1 MSITFGGLATGL
13 DTNTIVS
20 ELMALE
26 RRPLTTLQIDKAWFE
41 KRQAAYATFDGKLN
55 SFLSSIE
62 QLGSSDDLKQKSV
75 STSKD
80 EFFSVTADA
89 DAVAGSSYQVEVV
102 SLAQVQKN
110 VSQGYA
116 DKSAQSFGIGELTL
130 NVGDNDPVIITI
142 DETNNSLEGIMQAIN
157 DADTGVSAAIINDGT
172 DTPYRLVLSG
182 EDVATTFSMTS
193 TLPTFNGD
201 ISGQL
206 QAGGYADQS
215 SAIFGSGTLDLS
227 TGHQITLTAETNSL
241 QDIMNAINAESGT
254 TGVTA
259 SIVADG
265 DNFILSMSGGE
276 TITATNLAGGN
287 YDSFSLV
294 ETQTASESH
303 IRVDSI
309 DIYSKSN
316 TLTEAI
322 PGLSLNLT
330 QAEEGTT
337 TNIVVSIDEAA
348 IKSQIEKFVAGYND
362 VVGFI
367 GSQAASEDSDAG
379 ILNGEANLRSVR
391 RRLQGYLTT
400 SIANSGVFSAF
411 SQLGLETQRDGTLK
425 IDDGA
430 LTDAIQNNLESV
442 EKLLVGEDGSEGVA
456 VKFQNYLE
464 GITNSI
470 DGIAAANKKSTEATI
485 RDLDDRMEQIEFR
498 LQKKEETLRKRFNAM
513 EQLVSGM
520 NSQSSFLSQQLD
532 MITNM
537 MTRNR

>member
-26 RRPLTTLQIDKAWFE
+26 RRPLNTLQIDKAWFE
-41 KRQAAYATFDGKLN
+41 KRQAAYASFDGKLN

-62 QLGSSDDLKQKSV
+62 KLGSSDDLKQKAI
-75 STSKD
+75 STSSD

-89 DAVAGSSYQVEVV
+89 DALAGASYQVEVV

-116 DKSAQSFGIGELTL
+116 DKSAQSFGTGELTL
-130 NVGDNDPVIITI
+130 SVGANDPVTITI
-142 DETNNSLEGIMQAIN
+142 DETNNSLEGIMQSIN
-157 DADTGVSAAIINDGT
+157 DADTGVNAAIINDGT
-172 DTPYRLVLSG
+172 ASPYRLVLSG

-193 TLPTFNGD
+193 
-201 ISGQL
+201 
-206 QAGGYADQS
+206 
-215 SAIFGSGTLDLS
+215 
-227 TGHQITLTAETNSL
+227 
-241 QDIMNAINAESGT
+241 
-254 TGVTA
+254 
-259 SIVADG
+259 
-265 DNFILSMSGGE
+265 
-276 TITATNLAGGN
+276 NLAGGD

-294 ETQTASESH
+294 ETQAASESH

-316 TLTEAI
+316 TLNEAI

-330 QAEEGTT
+330 QAEVGTT
-337 TNIVVSIDEAA
+337 TNVVVSIDEAA

-367 GSQAASEDSDAG
+367 GSQAASDDSEAG
-379 ILNGEANLRSVR
+379 ILNGEANLNSVR

-400 SIANSGVFSAF
+400 SIANTGVFSAF

-425 IDDGA
+425 IDDGT

-464 GITNSI
+464 GITNST
-470 DGIAAANKKSTEATI
+470 DGIAAANKKSTEATLRGI
-485 RDLDDRMEQIEFR
+485 EDRMEQIEFR
-498 LQKKEETLRKRFNAM
+498 LEKKEETLRKRFNAM

-532 MITNM
+532 MISNM
-537 MTRNR
+537 MTGKR

>member
-62 QLGSSDDLKQKSV
+62 KLGSSDDLKQKAV
-75 STSKD
+75 STSSD

-89 DAVAGSSYQVEVV
+89 DALAGASYQVEVV

-116 DKSAQSFGIGELTL
+116 DKNAQSFGTGELTL
-130 NVGDNDPVIITI
+130 NVGDNDPVTITI

-157 DADTGVSAAIINDGT
+157 DADTGVNAAIINDGT
-172 DTPYRLVLSG
+172 ASPYRLVLSG

-201 ISGQL
+201 ISASL
-206 QAGGYADQS
+206 QSGGYSDQT
-215 SAIFGSGTLDLS
+215 AAVFGSGTLDLS
-227 TGHQITLTAETNSL
+227 TGYQITLAGETNSL
-241 QDIMNAINAESGT
+241 QDMMDAINAESGT

-265 DNFILSMSGGE
+265 DNFVLSMSGG
-276 TITATNLAGGN
+276 TITTTNLAGGN

-294 ETQTASESH
+294 ETQAASESH

-309 DIYSKSN
+309 DIYSTSN
-316 TLTEAI
+316 TLNEAI

-367 GSQAASEDSDAG
+367 GSQAASDDSDAG
-379 ILNGEANLRSVR
+379 ILNGEANLNSVR

-425 IDDGA
+425 IDDA
-430 LTDAIQNNLESV
+430 TLTDAIQNNLESV

-464 GITNSI
+464 GITNST
-470 DGIAAANKKSTEATI
+470 DGIAAANKKSTEATLRGI
-485 RDLDDRMEQIEFR
+485 EDRMEQIEFR
-498 LQKKEETLRKRFNAM
+498 LEKKEETLRKRFNAM
-513 EQLVSGM
+513 EQLVSSM

-532 MITNM
+532 MISNM
-537 MTRNR
+537 MTGKR